1 MEEMILNVLK
11 RALEVDDVDVTCSQ
25 KTCAAWDS
33 MKHLNV
39 VIELEMESGLEFTP
53 EEIAKMV
60 SYKDI
65 VRIVNDKQ

>member
-11 RALEVDDVDVTCSQ
+11 RALEVSDVDVTCSQ

-39 VIELEMESGLEFTP
+39 VIELEMETGLEFTP

-60 SYKDI
+60 SYEDI
-65 VRIVNDKQ
+65 VRILNAKQ